1 MVKSQTINEYIS
13 NLVKSSI
20 NKAVLNMQEDRSSE
34 IHVTDLTTCI
44 RRSYFEKVYG
54 RKINY
59 PNSLFILRGI
69 LVHEAI
75 LEQLAK
81 ELKANY
87 EIEIEYKG
95 IKGRIDLLTEK
106 EVIEI
111 KTINKVPIFPYSGH
125 LEQLNFYCF
134 ASDRDVGI
142 LVYVGIADG
151 KVISFEHYANRE
163 MLDKTLEKFVKLKES
178 LEQLVPPSS
187 NLDLVSRKIFCPNC
201 PYRDKCEEEVVW
213 YD

>member
-20 NKAVLNMQEDRSSE
+20 NKVVLNMQEDRSSE

-69 LVHEAI
+69 LIHDAV

-87 EIEIEYKG
+87 EIDVTYKG

-111 KTINKVPIFPYSGH
+111 KTINKVPISPYNSH

-134 ASDRDVGI
+134 ASDRKEGI
-142 LVYVGIADG
+142 LVYIGIADG
-151 KVISFEHYANRE
+151 KVVSFEHNANRE
-163 MLDKTLEKFVKLKES
+163 MLDNTLEKFVKLKES

-187 NLDLVSRKIFCPNC
+187 NLDLSSRKIFCYSC
-201 PYRDKCEEEVVW
+201 PYKKECEEEVVW